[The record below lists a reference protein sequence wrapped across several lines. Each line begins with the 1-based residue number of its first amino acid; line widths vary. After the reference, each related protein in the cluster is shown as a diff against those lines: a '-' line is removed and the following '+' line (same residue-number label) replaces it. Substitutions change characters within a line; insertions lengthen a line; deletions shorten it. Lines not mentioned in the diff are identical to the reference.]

1 MTLAWSP
8 ERTRVVG
15 AATAQFSQALGSV
28 LLQILAARLLGS
40 SGLATFAVLYGII
53 VVATAIVSGFV
64 GDSLTVLDRWDPRV
78 RAGLQRCFGVLCGA
92 VGVGSAVAVL
102 LWSNVSTGSAVV
114 FGLATLVFVFEDMPR
129 RMLMAC
135 MRFWSIVAV
144 DLVSLAGS
152 IGFIALAHASGTSVN
167 VTTFLWALVIGQ
179 VAASVA
185 AILLLPADERW
196 WARADAG
203 SWRTVWSYGRWR
215 ALQQSMRPIMLV
227 VVRMI
232 AVAFVG
238 VAAYGEVEAARVFV
252 APAVLASSG
261 ASSYLFSVFARERQA
276 SVRSLLRLADIG
288 AASLVVFTV
297 ALVGTCLVL
306 EPWLGSVIDGGNFT
320 IDTVAIVGW
329 ATYSVGIAI
338 TTPYGMLAAVRA
350 RQSLT
355 FLMRVVEAIACCVGV
370 WVILSLGWSV
380 VWMPMVLAVPVMLTG
395 VALRIQ
401 LVRGRDVTLGAAPT
415 PIDAMSER

>member
-1 MTLAWSP
+1 
-8 ERTRVVG
+8 
-15 AATAQFSQALGSV
+15 
-28 LLQILAARLLGS
+28 
-40 SGLATFAVLYGII
+40 
-53 VVATAIVSGFV
+53 
-64 GDSLTVLDRWDPRV
+64 
-78 RAGLQRCFGVLCGA
+78 
-92 VGVGSAVAVL
+92 
-102 LWSNVSTGSAVV
+102 
-114 FGLATLVFVFEDMPR
+114 
-129 RMLMAC
+129 
-135 MRFWSIVAV
+135 
-144 DLVSLAGS
+144 
-152 IGFIALAHASGTSVN
+152 
-167 VTTFLWALVIGQ
+167 
-179 VAASVA
+179 
-185 AILLLPADERW
+185 
-196 WARADAG
+196 
-203 SWRTVWSYGRWR
+203 
-215 ALQQSMRPIMLV
+215 
-227 VVRMI
+227 
-232 AVAFVG
+232 
-238 VAAYGEVEAARVFV
+238 VFV

-276 SVRSLLRLADIG
+276 SVRALLRLADIG

-415 PIDAMSER
+415 PIEAMSER